1 MVKASSRAHPWAM
14 LVPSLGLLF
23 AFVLI
28 PLVLAAWQSLYA
40 WDLLT
45 PPVPV
50 GLGNYRAL
58 GETGAIGGALG
69 RTLLFSAFVVAGA
82 TTLGFY
88 LAFLLGRPG
97 AFFAWVRA
105 SIFGAYVVSWVAV
118 ALLWLWLLDGDIG
131 LIAVAAR
138 GLGLPRLGF
147 LTDPGLVLV
156 TLAAVT
162 VWKIAGYA
170 MIVFQAGL
178 RAIPVPVLEAA
189 ALDGAGT
196 FARLRH
202 VTLPLL
208 APTTAFVATTSLVV
222 SFQAFDVVRIMT
234 QGGPAHASELF
245 VYAIYEQFFMN
256 LSVGRVSALA
266 VVFFFV
272 LLVLAVVQLRAFAG
286 RAEARRREVPALRVL
301 RSGPG
306 GGLEREGAR

>member
-1 MVKASSRAHPWAM
+1 MVKTASRFHPWAM
-14 LVPSLGLLF
+14 LAPSLALLS
-23 AFVLI
+23 AFVVV
-28 PLVLAAWQSLYA
+28 PLALAAWQSAFA

-45 PPVPV
+45 PPVSV

-58 GETGAIGGALG
+58 FESGALG
-69 RTLLFSAFVVAGA
+69 GAFVRTLTFSAFVVVGA
-82 TTLGFY
+82 TVTGFC

-97 AFFAWVRA
+97 SIFAWVRS

-118 ALLWLWLLDGDIG
+118 ALLWLWLLDADMG
-131 LIAVAAR
+131 LVASALR
-138 GLGLPRLGF
+138 ALGVPSVGF
-147 LTDPGLVLV
+147 LTDKALVV
-156 TLAAVT
+156 PTLAAVT

-178 RAIPVPVLEAA
+178 RAIPSPVLEAA
-189 ALDGAGT
+189 SLDGAGT

-256 LSVGRVSALA
+256 LSVGRASALA
-266 VVFFFV
+266 VVFFCV
-272 LLVLAVVQLRAFAG
+272 LLALAALQLRA
-286 RAEARRREVPALRVL
+286 
-301 RSGPG
+301 
-306 GGLEREGAR
+306 LERRAHAPRDGGVR

>member
-1 MVKASSRAHPWAM
+1 MVKAPSRIHPWAM
-14 LVPSLGLLF
+14 LAPSLALLL
-23 AFVLI
+23 AFVLV
-28 PLVLAAWQSLYA
+28 PLALAARQSLFA

-45 PPVPV
+45 PPVSV

-58 GETGAIGGALG
+58 AETGAIGGALG
-69 RTLLFSAFVVAGA
+69 RTLLYSAFVVTGA
-82 TTLGFY
+82 TFVGFC

-97 AFFAWVRA
+97 AVFAWVRA

-118 ALLWLWLLDGDIG
+118 ALLWLWLLDADIG
-131 LIAVAAR
+131 LVALATR

-147 LTDPGLVLV
+147 LTDPKLVLV

-178 RAIPVPVLEAA
+178 RAIPEQVLEAA

-196 FARLRH
+196 FARLCY

-256 LSVGRVSALA
+256 LSVGRASALA
-266 VVFFFV
+266 VVFFVV
-272 LLVLAVVQLRAFAG
+272 LLLLAVVQLRAFQG
-286 RAEARRREVPALRVL
+286 RGQALDRESAR
-301 RSGPG
+301 
-306 GGLEREGAR
+306 